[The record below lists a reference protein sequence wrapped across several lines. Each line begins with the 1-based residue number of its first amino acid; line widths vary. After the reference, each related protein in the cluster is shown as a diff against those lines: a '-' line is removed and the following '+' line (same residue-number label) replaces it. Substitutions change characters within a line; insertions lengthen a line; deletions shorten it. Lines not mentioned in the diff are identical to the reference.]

1 MNQKRLEDS
10 IKEEIRIS
18 KDFKSIKIQEIEKL
32 QLDIKYYEGQIDA
45 LNLTLSTLDKYK
57 DEK

>member
-1 MNQKRLEDS
+1 MNQKKLEDS

-18 KDFKSIKIQEIEKL
+18 KDFRSMKMQDIEKM
-32 QLDIKYYEGQIDA
+32 QLDIRYYEGQIDA
-45 LNLTLSTLDKYK
+45 LNLTLSTIDKYK